1 MKLCMVGTGYVGLVS
16 GVCFSDLGNDVVCVD
31 KDKDKIEKCL
41 WKFVKESKNP
51 VAYAS
56 MTKTICPICEKEMGD
71 HTISQT
77 RECVKQFIIDVE
89 NLEL

>member
-1 MKLCMVGTGYVGLVS
+1 
-16 GVCFSDLGNDVVCVD
+16 
-31 KDKDKIEKCL
+31 
-41 WKFVKESKNP
+41 
-51 VAYAS
+51 

>member
-1 MKLCMVGTGYVGLVS
+1 MCNEHMR
-16 GVCFSDLGNDVVCVD
+16 DHD
-31 KDKDKIEKCL
+31 KKEIEKCL

-51 VAYAS
+51 GAYAS

>member
-1 MKLCMVGTGYVGLVS
+1 MIKTPCPICNEHMR
-16 GVCFSDLGNDVVCVD
+16 DHDE
-31 KDKDKIEKCL
+31 KEIEKCL

-77 RECVKQFIIDVE
+77 RECVKQFVR
-89 NLEL
+89 

>member
-1 MKLCMVGTGYVGLVS
+1 MMKKKLKNV
-16 GVCFSDLGNDVVCVD
+16 FGNLS
-31 KDKDKIEKCL
+31 KNL
-41 WKFVKESKNP
+41 KNP

-77 RECVKQFIIDVE
+77 RECVKQFIR
-89 NLEL
+89 

>member
-1 MKLCMVGTGYVGLVS
+1 MIKTPCPICNEHMR
-16 GVCFSDLGNDVVCVD
+16 DHDE
-31 KDKDKIEKCL
+31 KEIEKSL

-77 RECVKQFIIDVE
+77 RECVKQFVDDVK

>member
-1 MKLCMVGTGYVGLVS
+1 MIKTPCPICKEHMR
-16 GVCFSDLGNDVVCVD
+16 DH
-31 KDKDKIEKCL
+31 DKDKIEKCL

-77 RECVKQFIIDVE
+77 RECVKQFIIDVK

>member
-1 MKLCMVGTGYVGLVS
+1 MIKTPCPM
-16 GVCFSDLGNDVVCVD
+16 CNEHMRDHD
-31 KDKDKIEKCL
+31 KKEIEKCL
-41 WKFVKESKNP
+41 WQFVKESKNP
-51 VAYAS
+51 VVYAS
-56 MTKTICPICEKEMGD
+56 RKKTICPICEKEMGD

>member
-1 MKLCMVGTGYVGLVS
+1 MIKTPCPICNEHMR
-16 GVCFSDLGNDVVCVD
+16 DHDE
-31 KDKDKIEKCL
+31 KEIEKCL

-56 MTKTICPICEKEMGD
+56 MTKTICPICEKEMLD
-71 HTISQT
+71 HNTSET
-77 RECVKQFIIDVE
+77 RKCVKQFVDDVE